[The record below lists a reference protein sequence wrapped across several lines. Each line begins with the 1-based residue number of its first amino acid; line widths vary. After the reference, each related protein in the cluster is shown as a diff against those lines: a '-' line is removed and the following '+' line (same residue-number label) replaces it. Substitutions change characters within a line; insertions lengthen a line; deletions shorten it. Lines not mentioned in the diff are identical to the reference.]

1 MSDELFD
8 RARAAVRCE
17 DVAERAP
24 KCKLRKT
31 GKGYRGVCPLNEC
44 GTKSKLDPF
53 RISADGRRWQCY
65 SCDPRGGDVIDLE
78 HRLFSAGDETMAHAA
93 RRLMGGELKPE
104 SEASRAPRAQAS
116 KEAEAEALADAAWR
130 LEMARKIWREREP
143 AAGSLVQI
151 YLEEGRGIRGPV
163 AGRML
168 ALVGFN
174 PRTWHSGH
182 PERGVFLPAMVALI
196 LTELGPTG
204 GVHCTYLSPNGRSKT
219 HRKPAKRM
227 LGPQGHFVLAR
238 RDGQAG
244 PPRPDARGDI
254 EGYVLPGGIWLTRPD
269 APGPLVV
276 AEGIENSASRAMML
290 GGPLSLPVRA
300 VAAGS
305 LDRLSGF
312 EMVDKD
318 GARDIWRVRADPMRP
333 GFTWPEDP
341 ANPWGMID
349 IAVDGDMSP
358 VTVRGRAGLHQNRLV
373 DAVRDSAERARVS
386 GALARASWSRRLGSE
401 SPTAMRVSRPP
412 IGMDFN
418 QVTMAA
424 EAAASVAGGVSA

>member
-17 DVAERAP
+17 DIAIRAP

-44 GTKSKLDPF
+44 GAKSKLAPF
-53 RISADGRRWQCY
+53 RVSADGRRWKCY
-65 SCDPRGGDVIDLE
+65 SCDARGGDVIDLE
-78 HRLFSAGDETMAHAA
+78 HRLFSGGDETMADAA
-93 RRLMGGELKPE
+93 RRLLGGELKPE
-104 SEASRAPRAQAS
+104 SEASRARRAQAA

-143 AAGSLVQI
+143 AAGSLVQV

-163 AGRML
+163 AARML

-182 PERGVFLPAMVALI
+182 PERGVFLPAMVI
-196 LTELGPTG
+196 LVMTELGPTG
-204 GVHCTYLSPNGRSKT
+204 GVHCTYLAPNGRGKT
-219 HRKPAKRM
+219 HRSPSKRM

-238 RDGQAG
+238 RDGLAG
-244 PPRPDARGDI
+244 PPRPDRHGDI
-254 EGYVLPGGIWLTRPD
+254 EGYVLPGGLWLTRPD
-269 APGPLVV
+269 APGPLVI
-276 AEGIENSASRAMML
+276 AEGVENAASRAMMVA
-290 GGPLSLPVRA
+290 GPLSRSVRA

-312 EMVDKD
+312 EAIDKD
-318 GARDIWRVRADPMRP
+318 GARDIWRIRADPLRP

-341 ANPWGMID
+341 ANPWGVID

-358 VTVRGRAGLHQNRLV
+358 VTVKGRSGRQQKRMV
-373 DAVRDSAERARVS
+373 EAVRDGAERARVS
-386 GALARASWSRRLGSE
+386 GALARASWSRRLSDE
-401 SPTAMRVSRPP
+401 SPTQVRVSRPP

-418 QVTMAA
+418 QVIKAA
-424 EAAASVAGGVSA
+424 EAAASVSGGVAA